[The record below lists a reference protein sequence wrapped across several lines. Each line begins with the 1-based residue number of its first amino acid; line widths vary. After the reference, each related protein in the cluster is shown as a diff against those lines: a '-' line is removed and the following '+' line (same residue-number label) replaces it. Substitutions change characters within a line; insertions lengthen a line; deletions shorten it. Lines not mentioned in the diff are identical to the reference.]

1 MKTAAAL
8 LLRLP
13 ARWGAGEGMWGLG
26 TNGSGPESASALLS
40 GQERVLTTYCPL
52 PAACA
57 GPSSRGWL
65 QAGLW
70 SQVLC
75 SSPSFAV
82 YYSASRELI
91 SLLQFPCV

>member
-40 GQERVLTTYCPL
+40 GQEGVLITYCPL
-52 PAACA
+52 PAAYA

-65 QAGLW
+65 RAGLW
-70 SQVLC
+70 SQV
-75 SSPSFAV
+75 
-82 YYSASRELI
+82 
-91 SLLQFPCV
+91 PCVQVQVLPFTTLQAES